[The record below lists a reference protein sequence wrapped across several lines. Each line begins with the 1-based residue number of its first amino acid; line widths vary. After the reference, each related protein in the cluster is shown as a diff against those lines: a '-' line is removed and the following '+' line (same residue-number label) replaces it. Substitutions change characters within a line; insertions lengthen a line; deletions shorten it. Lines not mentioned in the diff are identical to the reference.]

1 MPASHQTTGPRET
14 EAIGVELAK
23 RLSPGDV
30 VLVEGDLGAGKTTF
44 VRGAGKALGVTVPVT
59 SPTFTIGQRYPAPVP
74 VAHVDLF
81 RISDIGA
88 EDPELLADYL
98 GPDMITFV
106 EWPSHGE
113 GEVASLG
120 RVTTRVRIEHD
131 GGDRRAI
138 TIERL
143 APRPTGQQQR

>member
-1 MPASHQTTGPRET
+1 MPASHQTTAPEET
-14 EAIGVELAK
+14 EAIGAELA
-23 RLSPGDV
+23 RALSAGEV

-44 VRGAGKALGVTVPVT
+44 VRGAARSLGVTVPVT

-81 RISDIGA
+81 RIADLGA

-98 GPDMITFV
+98 APDTITFV

-113 GEVASLG
+113 SEVAALG
-120 RVTTRVRIEHD
+120 RVTTRVRIDHA

-138 TIERL
+138 TV
-143 APRPTGQQQR
+143 QRIDP

>member
-1 MPASHQTTGPRET
+1 MPASHQTTAPEET
-14 EAIGVELAK
+14 EAIGAELA
-23 RLSPGDV
+23 RALSAGEV

-44 VRGAGKALGVTVPVT
+44 VRGAARSLGVTVPVT

-81 RISDIGA
+81 RIADLGA

-98 GPDMITFV
+98 APDTITFV

-113 GEVASLG
+113 SEVAALG
-120 RVTTRVRIEHD
+120 RVTTRVRIDHA
-131 GGDRRAI
+131 GGDWRAI
-138 TIERL
+138 TV
-143 APRPTGQQQR
+143 QRIDP